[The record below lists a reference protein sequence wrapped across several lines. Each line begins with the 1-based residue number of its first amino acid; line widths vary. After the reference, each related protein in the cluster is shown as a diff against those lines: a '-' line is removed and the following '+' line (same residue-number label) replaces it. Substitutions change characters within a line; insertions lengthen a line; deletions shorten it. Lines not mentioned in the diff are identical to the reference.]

1 MTDREAVMILNCLQR
16 KSSRMW
22 ALHVTPGMCLTTS
35 PLRPRELEAKAFR
48 GQRVGWVR
56 IRVSVSV
63 KVRF

>member
-1 MTDREAVMILNCLQR
+1 
-16 KSSRMW
+16 MW

-35 PLRPRELEAKAFR
+35 PLRPRELEAKAFC